1 MFVPIKRS
9 RRRHYLLYTD
19 ISAFAGLSGLSCF
32 LSSPRNRTKFHP
44 LNSASTTDRR
54 FSLTMSPDII
64 TLDVVQPG
72 EPIQESLRA
81 SGKQAVSLTLERV
94 QARVSQSQ
102 FDRFF

>member
-9 RRRHYLLYTD
+9 RRRHYFLYTD
-19 ISAFAGLSGLSCF
+19 ISAFAGLTGLSCF
-32 LSSPRNRTKFHP
+32 LSSPRHRTKFP
-44 LNSASTTDRR
+44 PSNSASITDRR

-81 SGKQAVSLTLERV
+81 SGKQAVPLTLQRV
-94 QARVSQSQ
+94 EASVSQSQ
-102 FDRFF
+102 FDHF